1 METNMETTDRIID
14 LFLKNNMLDYFIKDG
29 EMYYMMKEE
38 YKNKTDE
45 EIQELL
51 ENLK

>member
-1 METNMETTDRIID
+1 MTEKRVDELID

-29 EMYYMMKEE
+29 EMYYTLKEE

-45 EIQELL
+45 EVNELL